1 MTDDGRH
8 ELEVAR
14 DLARRAGNLAMAKRE
29 AGFTVDYK
37 NGDTSNP
44 VTSADRE
51 ANELIVEG
59 LQRAFPQDAILA
71 EESADDAAGKTRR
84 STASRLWCVDPI
96 DGTREYV
103 AKQDQFAVMIGLAK
117 DGAAHLGVVYHPPS
131 DTMLWGSA
139 AGAFV
144 QSGKLAVAPTQVSD
158 RADGPSAI
166 AMISRSHPS
175 RAVLELLAAMQ
186 ITQHR
191 PMGSVGLKMAE
202 IALGRADVYIS
213 MSAQTHEW
221 DACAP
226 EAILRAAGG
235 QVSDAC
241 GEPLRYNKA
250 DTITPRGIL
259 ATNRHMHPM
268 CVQALVALA
277 KKRRW

>member
-1 MTDDGRH
+1 MTDEGKH

-14 DLARRAGNLAMAKRE
+14 ELARRAGALAMAKRDT
-29 AGFTVDYK
+29 ATVSYK
-37 NGDTSNP
+37 NGDSSNP
-44 VTSADRE
+44 VTNADRE

-59 LQRAFPQDAILA
+59 LRKAFPHDGILA
-71 EESADDAAGKTRR
+71 EESADDAADKTRR
-84 STASRLWCVDPI
+84 RGIKRLWCVDPI

-103 AKQDQFAVMIGLAK
+103 AKQDQFAVMIGLAQ

-131 DTMLWGSA
+131 DTMLWGGP

-144 QSGKLAVAPTQVSD
+144 QSGKLAVARTQVSL

-175 RAVLELLAAMQ
+175 RTVLELLAELH

-213 MSAQTHEW
+213 LSTQTHEW
-221 DACAP
+221 DACGP

-241 GEPLRYNKA
+241 GEPLLYNKA
-250 DTITPRGIL
+250 NTITPRGIL
-259 ATNRHMHPM
+259 ATNGHLHPL
-268 CVQALVALA
+268 CATALTALA
-277 KKRRW
+277 QRRGW

>member
-1 MTDDGRH
+1 MTDDGNH

-14 DLARRAGNLAMAKRE
+14 DLARQAGSLAMAKRE
-29 AGFTVDYK
+29 AGFTVSYK

-44 VTSADRE
+44 VTNADQE

-59 LQRAFPQDAILA
+59 LRKAFPKDAILA
-71 EESADDAAGKTRR
+71 EESADDAADKTRR
-84 STASRLWCVDPI
+84 RPAKRLWCVDPI

-103 AKQDQFAVMIGLAK
+103 AKQDQFAVMIGLALE
-117 DGAAHLGVVYHPPS
+117 GAAYLGVVYHPPS
-131 DTMLWGSA
+131 DTMVWGGP

-144 QSGKLAVAPTQVSD
+144 QSGKLSVAPTQVSA

-166 AMISRSHPS
+166 AMVSRSHPS
-175 RAVLELLAAMQ
+175 RVVLELLAGLQ

-213 MSAQTHEW
+213 LSIQTHEW
-221 DACAP
+221 DVCAP

-235 QVSDAC
+235 QISDAC
-241 GEPLRYNKA
+241 GEPLRYNK
-250 DTITPRGIL
+250 DNTITPRGIL
-259 ATNRHMHPM
+259 ATNRRLHPV
-268 CVQALVALA
+268 CVEALTTLA
-277 KKRRW
+277 KQRHW